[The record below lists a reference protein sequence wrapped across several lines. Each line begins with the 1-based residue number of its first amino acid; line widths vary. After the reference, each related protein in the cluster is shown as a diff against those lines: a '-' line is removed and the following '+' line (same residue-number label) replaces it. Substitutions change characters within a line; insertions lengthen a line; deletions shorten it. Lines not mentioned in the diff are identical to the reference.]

1 MSEIKKFS
9 FTERVRLNDDMA
21 SLVETPYI
29 RWRNTADVVEPR
41 LPDLNVEGRLQE
53 QEMQLLNRFSDP
65 TFSNIAYQ
73 TISEQLIERAFVA
86 SGQLNIAK
94 GDFVQLRSGEI
105 TKVQSN
111 LNGIVQVKRKNGQ
124 IKKIRV
130 QRLSRIGKHQRKPAF
145 GFLSPKD
152 D

>member
-21 SLVETPYI
+21 SLAETPYI
-29 RWRNTADVVEPR
+29 CWRKTADVAEPW

-65 TFSNIAYQ
+65 TLSDIAYQ
-73 TISEQLIERAFVA
+73 TISEQLIERAMVS

-94 GDFVQLRSGEI
+94 GDFVQLRGGEI
-105 TKVQSN
+105 AKVRSN

-130 QRLSRIGKHQRKPAF
+130 QRLSRIGKHQGKPAF
-145 GFLSPKD
+145 GFLSLTQN
-152 D
+152 